1 MIRKAWNVVRI
12 QNSRAIED
20 ADHLKLQVLTR
31 MASTAFH
38 LNPARLT
45 FVHSFDVIN
54 ADQHL

>member
-1 MIRKAWNVVRI
+1 MI

-20 ADHLKLQVLTR
+20 ADNLKLQVPTL

-38 LNPARLT
+38 LNPTRLT

>member
-1 MIRKAWNVVRI
+1 MIRKVGILSGFRR
-12 QNSRAIED
+12 SRAIED
-20 ADHLKLQVLTR
+20 ADNLKLQVLTR